1 LVCVIYRMNEKE
13 ARRVFDN
20 SVAFC
25 RILGGDV
32 KARCIGKGMTEQQFD
47 ALWTQHRRMSEFIDK
62 HDSEGNLKHI
72 ERGS

>member
-1 LVCVIYRMNEKE
+1 MNEKE

-25 RILGGDV
+25 KILGGDL
-32 KARCIGKGMTEQQFD
+32 KNRCLGKGMTEEQFD
-47 ALWTQHRRMSEFIDK
+47 ALFRQHKRMSEFIDK
-62 HDSEGNLKHI
+62 HDSEGNLKQL

>member
-1 LVCVIYRMNEKE
+1 MNEKE

-32 KARCIGKGMTEQQFD
+32 KIRCIGKGMTEQQFD
-47 ALWTQHRRMSEFIDK
+47 ALWTQHQRMSAFIDK
-62 HDSEGNLKHI
+62 HDSEGNLKRV
-72 ERGS
+72 EGGS

>member
-1 LVCVIYRMNEKE
+1 MNEKE

-25 RILGGDV
+25 RILGGDL
-32 KARCIGKGMTEQQFD
+32 KARCLGKGMTEHQFD
-47 ALWTQHRRMSEFIDK
+47 ALLTQHQRMSEFIDK
-62 HDSEGNLKHI
+62 HDSEGNLKQV

>member
-1 LVCVIYRMNEKE
+1 MNEKE

-25 RILGGDV
+25 KILGGDL
-32 KARCIGKGMTEQQFD
+32 KTRCLGKGMTEQQFE
-47 ALWTQHRRMSEFIDK
+47 AFFTQHRRMSEFIDK
-62 HDSEGNLKHI
+62 HDSEGNLKRL